1 MDISTVALL
10 LARTFC
16 ITSPKHTVYEYT
28 DRGNDIN
35 VILDDVYTTSGIAF
49 DEDAKK
55 LYHAGS
61 SLYKVTGLGVRGPKA
76 TSFILEQETE
86 TT

>member
-1 MDISTVALL
+1 MDIST
-10 LARTFC
+10 ARTFC

-55 LYHAGS
+55 LYHVDTC
-61 SLYKVTGLGVRGPKA
+61 SLV
-76 TSFILEQETE
+76 ITE
-86 TT
+86 FDWDPESGKLCKYFSK